1 MTAFLESAAG
11 ICARIGEDPA
21 RLCTLPELVE
31 ILRTAGFPIS
41 KGTLYK
47 AQMRDEGPPFFIFCN
62 RAIYRLGDVVE
73 WALKRVRKT
82 SRMRVSHTA
91 TESIPVACEEN
102 RR

>member
-1 MTAFLESAAG
+1 MTDFLKSAAD

-41 KGTLYK
+41 KGTIYK

-62 RAIYRLGDVVE
+62 RAIYRLGDGIA
-73 WALKRVRKT
+73 WALKRVRET
-82 SRMRVSHTA
+82 SRKRISHVA
-91 TESIPVACEEN
+91 TQSVPVV
-102 RR
+102 